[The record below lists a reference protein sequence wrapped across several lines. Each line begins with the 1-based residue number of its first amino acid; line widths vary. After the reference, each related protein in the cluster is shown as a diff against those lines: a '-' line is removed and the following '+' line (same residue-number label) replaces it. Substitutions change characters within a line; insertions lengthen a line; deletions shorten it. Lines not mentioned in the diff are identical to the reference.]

1 MLKILKKIQNSF
13 NDKSLNTNNIIKKSI
28 KTCNSKINEYNY
40 IIFNPY
46 SSKEWFSSVYSYNKS
61 YIKSLISYDAVLNK
75 LFRSYCTMLQ
85 DKIKILFKRRRD
97 NKIRYSANKIYASR
111 AELIHTNTKLFI
123 ILYVYNKQK
132 SSSERFIRKIITLI
146 NFKKRIVN
154 GKPVFIPNYTNR
166 LLHLLKNNFFIFRK

>member
-46 SSKEWFSSVYSYNKS
+46 SSKEWFSSVYSYNKL

-75 LFRSYCTMLQ
+75 LFRSYCTITSKL
-85 DKIKILFKRRRD
+85 DKFILYLRGTLV
-97 NKIRYSANKIYASR
+97 I
-111 AELIHTNTKLFI
+111 LI
-123 ILYVYNKQK
+123 ILY
-132 SSSERFIRKIITLI
+132 
-146 NFKKRIVN
+146 
-154 GKPVFIPNYTNR
+154 FIP
-166 LLHLLKNNFFIFRK
+166 LCLG